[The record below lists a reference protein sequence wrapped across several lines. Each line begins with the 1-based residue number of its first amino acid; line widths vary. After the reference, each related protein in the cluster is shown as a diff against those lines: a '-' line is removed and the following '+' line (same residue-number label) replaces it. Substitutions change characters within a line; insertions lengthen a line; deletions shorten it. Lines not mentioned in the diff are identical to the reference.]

1 MSEYRPLNTLLK
13 MASGDLSDSERSRVE
28 LARRYAAVRSS
39 VCDDDAIDIIKCFAE
54 GKSNTEI
61 ANLFGIDI
69 SIPRAIVAYACDRDP
84 EIYRRHLDPPKE
96 KDPDPM
102 TRTYIL
108 HRIPPLM

>member
-1 MSEYRPLNTLLK
+1 MSEYRPLNAMLN
-13 MASGDLSDSERSRVE
+13 MADEDISETQKSRVE

-39 VCDDDAIDIIKCFAE
+39 VCDDDAIDIIKYFSE
-54 GKSNTEI
+54 GKSNAEI
-61 ANLFGIDI
+61 ANLFGIDV